1 MDHPR
6 FTRPAPPRGRS
17 RRAAAAVE
25 TAIALPVLL
34 VLVFGAIELADGI
47 FMKQALSVAAYEG
60 ARAVTRQKGTSAE
73 GRLRVDEVLAARGI
87 TDYTLTIEPV
97 ATPET
102 PRSTQM
108 TVRLSAPSNSISWS
122 PLRLFSG
129 KTIEKTVCMVRQ

>member
-6 FTRPAPPRGRS
+6 FTHPTPRRRS

-25 TAIALPVLL
+25 LAIVMPVLL

-47 FMKQALSVAAYEG
+47 FLKQALSIAAYEG
-60 ARAVTRQKGTSAE
+60 ARAVSRQKGTAAE
-73 GRLRVDEVLAARGI
+73 AELRVDEVLAARRI
-87 TDYTLTIEPV
+87 TQYSLTIEPV
-97 ATPET
+97 ATAET

-108 TVRLSAPSNSISWS
+108 TVRLVAASNSISWS

-129 KTIEKTVCMVRQ
+129 KTLEKTVCMVRQ